1 MDLRKT
7 DVILKFG
14 EEDGLQCVLFKCQPL
29 EFDKVQLLP
38 DLRHALSRV
47 YTLKSEGHPDPTWL
61 AAKEL
66 WFDWIY
72 ANLPPYYESWIKK
85 LLEKELKRI
94 DKLRWTHTS
103 KRKAT
108 WNKEMTKLV
117 TDLDNGSSNS

>member
-7 DVILKFG
+7 DVVLKFG
-14 EEDGLQCVLFKCQPL
+14 DEAGLQIVLYKCQPL

-47 YTLKSEGHPDPTWL
+47 YTLKAEGQDARTWL

-85 LLEKELKRI
+85 LLEKEIKRI
-94 DKLRWTHTS
+94 DKLRWTHPS

-108 WNKEMTKLV
+108 
-117 TDLDNGSSNS
+117 